1 MNERLAIRPP
11 EVTTDQPIDEDL
23 PTLVLGRIEAGTDVS
38 AAASARRATPGA
50 PANPTLL
57 GQVRRI
63 GAAIGWALIGFGAL
77 IALWQLGSA
86 RVPALPAPSET
97 LTKLQDLLSEPFY
110 DRGPN
115 DKGIGLRMYAS
126 LQRVFFG
133 FGLAMLVGIP
143 LGFVIGASKRAWQA
157 FNPLIQVLRPVSPL
171 AWFPIWLVIFKDAGR
186 AAVWVIFI
194 TSLWPTVLNTAAGA
208 AAVPSDQRAVARVFR
223 FGKLAYLRHVL
234 VPNTLPSIVTGMRV
248 SMGIAWMVIVAV
260 EMLASGGGTGIGSYV
275 WEQYNALNLAAM
287 VAAIVLIGITGF
299 LLDLIFL
306 RLGRVVAIEEPAA

>member
-1 MNERLAIRPP
+1 
-11 EVTTDQPIDEDL
+11 
-23 PTLVLGRIEAGTDVS
+23 
-38 AAASARRATPGA
+38 
-50 PANPTLL
+50 
-57 GQVRRI
+57 
-63 GAAIGWALIGFGAL
+63 
-77 IALWQLGSA
+77 
-86 RVPALPAPSET
+86 
-97 LTKLQDLLSEPFY
+97 
-110 DRGPN
+110 
-115 DKGIGLRMYAS
+115 
-126 LQRVFFG
+126 
-133 FGLAMLVGIP
+133 
-143 LGFVIGASKRAWQA
+143 
-157 FNPLIQVLRPVSPL
+157 LIQVLRPVSPL

-208 AAVPSDQRAVARVFR
+208 AAVPSDQRAVARVFK

-234 VPNTLPSIVTGMRV
+234 VPNTLPAIVTGMRV

-306 RLGRVVAIEEPAA
+306 RLGKAVAIEEPVA